1 MLLKAALLGEGRAAA
16 AAPKPEAEPEPEP
29 EPEPEA
35 EAVAEAVAA
44 AVAAAVVE
52 GAAAAVAKASM
63 KGEAAEPYN
72 GADSVMAPDLCRVKS
87 DPGGG
92 GVTPKALAAMLM
104 RGVYD
109 EPSPL
114 ERLCARALG
123 VADEELAHDTALTD
137 FVVARRPEAGGG
149 GDFAPPPEFYTR
161 FAALLEETYGQ
172 ETYQETYGPAPGADA
187 AAAGPADVD

>member
-16 AAPKPEAEPEPEP
+16 APAPEPEAEPEPEP
-29 EPEPEA
+29 EP
-35 EAVAEAVAA
+35 VAEGAA
-44 AVAAAVVE
+44 AGVVE
-52 GAAAAVAKASM
+52 GAAAGVAKASM
-63 KGEAAEPYN
+63 KGDAAEPYN

-149 GDFAPPPEFYTR
+149 DFAPPPEFYTR

-172 ETYQETYGPAPGADA
+172 DTYQETYGPTRGADA

>member
-16 AAPKPEAEPEPEP
+16 APAPEPEAEPEPEP
-29 EPEPEA
+29 EP
-35 EAVAEAVAA
+35 
-44 AVAAAVVE
+44 VVE
-52 GAAAAVAKASM
+52 GAAAGVVEGAAAGVAKASM
-63 KGEAAEPYN
+63 KGDAAEPYN

-149 GDFAPPPEFYTR
+149 DFAPPPEFYTR

-172 ETYQETYGPAPGADA
+172 ETYGPARGADT

>member
-16 AAPKPEAEPEPEP
+16 APAPEPEAEPEPEP
-29 EPEPEA
+29 EP
-35 EAVAEAVAA
+35 VAEGAA
-44 AVAAAVVE
+44 AGGVE
-52 GAAAAVAKASM
+52 GAAAGVAKASM
-63 KGEAAEPYN
+63 KGDAAEPYN

-149 GDFAPPPEFYTR
+149 DFAPPPEFYTR

-172 ETYQETYGPAPGADA
+172 ETYQETYGPAAPGADA